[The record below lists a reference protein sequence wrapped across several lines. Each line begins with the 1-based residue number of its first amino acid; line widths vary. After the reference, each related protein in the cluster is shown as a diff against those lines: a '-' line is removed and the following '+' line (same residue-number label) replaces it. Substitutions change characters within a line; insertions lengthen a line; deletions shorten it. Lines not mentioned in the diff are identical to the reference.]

1 MREMSFSL
9 EAETRIYLLSVML
22 GVGIGV
28 LYDLFRAVR
37 VLFKHKSW
45 LVAIEDIL
53 FSLLA
58 GFAVFTFSTALTGKL
73 RVFTLFGMAAG
84 FVTEHFSIGN
94 LMIFLFRRLVDF
106 LKRRIIKPLFNFI
119 HKIGQKMC
127 PPFVKNHVYLNKN
140 KKISQ
145 IP

>member
-1 MREMSFSL
+1 MREFSFSL
-9 EAETRIYLLSVML
+9 EAETRIYLLSVLL

-37 VLFKHKSW
+37 VLFRHKSW
-45 LVAIEDIL
+45 LVAVEDVL

-58 GFAVFTFSTALTGKL
+58 GFAVFTFNTALTGKL
-73 RVFTLFGMAAG
+73 RAFTLFGMTCGA
-84 FVTEHFSIGN
+84 VVEHFTVGN
-94 LMIFLFRRLVDF
+94 LAIFLFRHMIRF
-106 LKRRIIKPLFNFI
+106 LKMRIIKPLLKFI
-119 HKIGQKMC
+119 HKIGQKIT
-127 PPFVKNHVYLNKN
+127 PQFVKNHVYLNKN